1 MIDGSNSHIFRRIVV
16 SQRCHR
22 IKSCDIRLLLRWS
35 QHFLG
40 LHLVNW
46 GLSLVEFGCVI
57 LQLLLNL
64 FSGLLIHE
72 NVLFHLLE
80 VNFIV
85 EIDDVISLTSVLVND
100 TLSVDLGNVLLALEE
115 ESILVDNVV
124 ESNLSQL
131 ADFGN

>member
-1 MIDGSNSHIFRRIVV
+1 M
-16 SQRCHR
+16 
-22 IKSCDIRLLLRWS
+22 
-35 QHFLG
+35 G

-64 FSGLLIHE
+64 FGGLLIHE

-85 EIDDVISLTSVLVND
+85 EIDNVISLTSVLVND
-100 TLSVDLGNVLLALEE
+100 TLGVDLGYVLLALEE